1 MPKNFL
7 VQATVQVPYPKVY
20 EARVVGTNIGVALGR
35 GWREIRK
42 GIKGKRIKE
51 IVIKV
56 ISLA

>member
-7 VQATVQVPYPKVY
+7 VQATINVPYPKHY

-42 GIKGKRIKE
+42 DIKGRRIKE
-51 IVIKV
+51 IVVRV
-56 ISLA
+56 ISLG